1 MQSLKNQL
9 LSALS
14 PEEYALLAPD
24 LQPVVLSL
32 SEKLYW
38 ANEPAYHVYFP
49 ETAVISML
57 SMMEDGSSTEV
68 GLVGREGM
76 LGVRVLLGVRETP
89 HAAVVQV
96 AGTALRMEAGAL
108 DKVLHLGSPLQT
120 LLLRYTQALLTQI
133 RQSAACNIQHSIH
146 ERFARWLLS
155 MRDYARSDE
164 LHLTHELISLMMGTR
179 RAGVSV
185 AAAKLQEAGLIN
197 YQRGSITIVDGE
209 GLEAA
214 ACECYRI
221 VKRETNHLYAQPATG
236 E

>member
-9 LSALS
+9 LSA
-14 PEEYALLAPD
+14 PEDYALLAPD

-38 ANEPAYHVYFP
+38 ANEPARYVYFP

-76 LGVRVLLGVRETP
+76 LGVRVLLGARETP

-96 AGTALRMEAGAL
+96 AGTALRMEASAL
-108 DKVLHLGSPLQT
+108 DRVLHLGSPLQT
-120 LLLRYTQALLTQI
+120 LLLRYTQSLLTQI
-133 RQSAACNIQHSIH
+133 RQSAACNIQHSIY

-185 AAAKLQEAGLIN
+185 AAAKLQEAGLIH
-197 YQRGSITIVDGE
+197 YQRGSITIVDRE

-221 VKRETNHLYAQPATG
+221 VKRETNYLYAKPATG
-236 E
+236 D